1 MSPEQINKI
10 VDTII
15 NCRYQDQE
23 AQDAS
28 NVFHNALYPDS
39 HNPILNGTTDN
50 ALVIVKIMHSEI
62 ADWLSYFIYEVD
74 TLKHY
79 DPDYDV
85 VIKQDCKDW
94 KLNTVE
100 DLKTF
105 LISEY
110 ALKQKAMEALEENK
124 EILKNLKKRT
134 DAEYNFTGQ
143 TQRDYDKGQID
154 ILERI
159 LPKFTELF

>member
-1 MSPEQINKI
+1 
-10 VDTII
+10 V
-15 NCRYQDQE
+15 
-23 AQDAS
+23 
-28 NVFHNALYPDS
+28 HPD
-39 HNPILNGTTDN
+39 
-50 ALVIVKIMHSEI
+50 I
-62 ADWLSYFIYEVD
+62 AGWLSYFIYEVD

-110 ALKQKAMEALEENK
+110 TL
-124 EILKNLKKRT
+124 
-134 DAEYNFTGQ
+134 
-143 TQRDYDKGQID
+143 
-154 ILERI
+154 
-159 LPKFTELF
+159 

>member
-1 MSPEQINKI
+1 M
-10 VDTII
+10 
-15 NCRYQDQE
+15 
-23 AQDAS
+23 
-28 NVFHNALYPDS
+28 
-39 HNPILNGTTDN
+39 
-50 ALVIVKIMHSEI
+50 
-62 ADWLSYFIYEVD
+62 
-74 TLKHY
+74 
-79 DPDYDV
+79 
-85 VIKQDCKDW
+85 
-94 KLNTVE
+94 NTVDE
-100 DLKTF
+100 LKTF